1 MGTITDPVADML
13 TRIRNANMVFAE
25 RVDVPASRVKLE
37 LAKLLKAEGFIKS
50 FDPGRE
56 GPGDVVPTQPRDLI
70 RLTLKY
76 GTNRERVIN
85 GLQRISRPG
94 LRIYTPK
101 GEIPKCMGGLGLVI
115 LSTPKGILSGRQA
128 KRLGTGGEVMAFVW

>member
-13 TRIRNANMVFAE
+13 TRIRNANTAFQE
-25 RVDVPASRVKLE
+25 RVDIPASRVKLE
-37 LAKLLKAEGFIKS
+37 LAKVLKAEGFIKG
-50 FDPGRE
+50 F
-56 GPGDVVPTQPRDLI
+56 DVVQQAPRDLI
-70 RLTLKY
+70 RITLKY
-76 GTNRERVIN
+76 GTGRERVIN

-115 LSTPKGILSGRQA
+115 LSTPKGIISGRQA

>member
-13 TRIRNANMVFAE
+13 TRIRNANTAFLAL
-25 RVDVPASRVKLE
+25 VDVPASRVKLE
-37 LAKLLKAEGFIKS
+37 LAKLLKAEGFIKT
-50 FDPGRE
+50 F
-56 GPGDVVPTQPRDLI
+56 DVVEGKPRDTI
-70 RLTLKY
+70 RITLKY
-76 GTNRERVIN
+76 GTGRERVIN

-115 LSTPKGILSGRQA
+115 MSTPKGIISGRQA
-128 KRLGTGGEVMAFVW
+128 RRLGCGGEVMAFVW